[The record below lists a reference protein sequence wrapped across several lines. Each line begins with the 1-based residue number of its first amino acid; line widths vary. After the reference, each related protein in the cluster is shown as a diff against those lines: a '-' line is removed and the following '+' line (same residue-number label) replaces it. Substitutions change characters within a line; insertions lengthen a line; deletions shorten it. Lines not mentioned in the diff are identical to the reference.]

1 MQKRKKI
8 VLCHGVFDVVHT
20 GHLNYLKKAKEL
32 GDTLIVSVTSDK
44 FVNKGPGRPVFD
56 INQRIL
62 FQPKRNQ

>member
-8 VLCHGVFDVVHT
+8 VLCHGVFDVVHS

-56 INQRIL
+56 INQSGL
-62 FQPKRNQ
+62 